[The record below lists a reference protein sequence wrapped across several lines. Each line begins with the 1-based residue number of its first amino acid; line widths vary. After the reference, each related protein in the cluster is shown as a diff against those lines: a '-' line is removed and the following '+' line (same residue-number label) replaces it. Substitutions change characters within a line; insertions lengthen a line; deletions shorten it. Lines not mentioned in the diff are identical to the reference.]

1 MIFHVEAAR
10 SSLAALRASFQLAEP
25 PRASHV
31 HKGEWDKLV
40 GLPSPLPLAR
50 QMDVSHEVVAFA
62 GRLWWVDVSWGVVS
76 VDPFSDRPE
85 LQFVQLPRG
94 SVTEPVEGIRKL
106 GRFRRVGVSEGRLR
120 YAEVS
125 QKEPFVLSSFALDDN
140 GSSWT
145 LEHRVAL
152 SRLGVDGCH
161 PDPEEDD
168 TPRIGVIDPLNAS
181 TMYLTIG
188 DSCVAVDM
196 ERGEVLGRSQIGCS
210 TGPFSPFTGF
220 LTPCVLPPWLEEF
233 QIPSAGTLSSTKA
246 SIRSKTMADTLHLVG
261 LDPNSDILR
270 TVVGD
275 AGATSDGLLL
285 LDFTDI
291 RATAR
296 VVANRRAGAQAQ
308 AQQQG
313 KKLTGLSFNL
323 HNSRGDT
330 QERELAGV
338 NTNPDITRLVC
349 NPISGEL
356 FRLPDIN
363 GTKKT
368 MFCHLPG
375 LLTRS
380 AQGHGHGPPDEY
392 AVASLSEGNGRDG
405 KDRGFAM
412 WRFLSQTGEWDK
424 LESLP
429 SPLPLA
435 RQLNVH
441 SHHEVVAFAGRIW
454 WVDLGWGVISADPF
468 SDRPELRFIELP
480 RSSVLPEPTTGEEF
494 MASVLAQ
501 GMYRRIGVS
510 EGRLRYVEVSQ
521 KKPFVLSSFAL
532 DDDYGCW
539 TLEHQVALGRPL
551 ENAAAGRPWQDR
563 IPWICAIDPV
573 NASVV
578 CVVVG
583 DHVLAVDMDR
593 REVVGCSDL
602 GECEFHERTFL
613 IGTFLPCVLPPWL
626 GSSRIPSAGK
636 EEGAENKTLADV
648 LVRSSNQVASTHG
661 F

>member
-1 MIFHVEAAR
+1 M
-10 SSLAALRASFQLAEP
+10 L
-25 PRASHV
+25 
-31 HKGEWDKLV
+31 
-40 GLPSPLPLAR
+40 
-50 QMDVSHEVVAFA
+50 
-62 GRLWWVDVSWGVVS
+62 
-76 VDPFSDRPE
+76 
-85 LQFVQLPRG
+85 LPRHL
-94 SVTEPVEGIRKL
+94 SAAAAAA
-106 GRFRRVGVSEGRLR
+106 SGRLR
-120 YAEVS
+120 RG
-125 QKEPFVLSSFALDDN
+125 LSSAA
-140 GSSWT
+140 SQPPWAMIQYT
-145 LEHRVAL
+145 
-152 SRLGVDGCH
+152 
-161 PDPEEDD
+161 
-168 TPRIGVIDPLNAS
+168 RIRAS
-181 TMYLTIG
+181 T
-188 DSCVAVDM
+188 A
-196 ERGEVLGRSQIGCS
+196 ER
-210 TGPFSPFTGF
+210 
-220 LTPCVLPPWLEEF
+220 
-233 QIPSAGTLSSTKA
+233 A
-246 SIRSKTMADTLHLVG
+246 SIELAQPPAVSHLVVPEHLVG

-648 LVRSSNQVASTHG
+648 LVRSSSD
-661 F
+661 

>member
-1 MIFHVEAAR
+1 M
-10 SSLAALRASFQLAEP
+10 L
-25 PRASHV
+25 
-31 HKGEWDKLV
+31 
-40 GLPSPLPLAR
+40 
-50 QMDVSHEVVAFA
+50 
-62 GRLWWVDVSWGVVS
+62 
-76 VDPFSDRPE
+76 
-85 LQFVQLPRG
+85 LPRHL
-94 SVTEPVEGIRKL
+94 SAAAAAA
-106 GRFRRVGVSEGRLR
+106 SGRLR
-120 YAEVS
+120 RG
-125 QKEPFVLSSFALDDN
+125 LSSAA
-140 GSSWT
+140 SQPPWAMIQYT
-145 LEHRVAL
+145 
-152 SRLGVDGCH
+152 
-161 PDPEEDD
+161 
-168 TPRIGVIDPLNAS
+168 RIRAS
-181 TMYLTIG
+181 T
-188 DSCVAVDM
+188 A
-196 ERGEVLGRSQIGCS
+196 ER
-210 TGPFSPFTGF
+210 
-220 LTPCVLPPWLEEF
+220 
-233 QIPSAGTLSSTKA
+233 A
-246 SIRSKTMADTLHLVG
+246 SIELAQPPAVSHLVVPEHLVG
-261 LDPNSDILR
+261 LDPEPPVDPNSDILR

-380 AQGHGHGPPDEY
+380 AQGHG
-392 AVASLSEGNGRDG
+392 
-405 KDRGFAM
+405 
-412 WRFLSQTGEWDK
+412 EWDK

-429 SPLPLA
+429 SRLPLA

-454 WVDLGWGVISADPF
+454 WVDLGWGVVSADPF

-551 ENAAAGRPWQDR
+551 
-563 IPWICAIDPV
+563 
-573 NASVV
+573 
-578 CVVVG
+578 
-583 DHVLAVDMDR
+583 
-593 REVVGCSDL
+593 
-602 GECEFHERTFL
+602 
-613 IGTFLPCVLPPWL
+613 
-626 GSSRIPSAGK
+626 
-636 EEGAENKTLADV
+636 
-648 LVRSSNQVASTHG
+648 
-661 F
+661 